1 VLFNLDF
8 KCLCLVKIYVMTD
21 VQKIVEK
28 INSFTMVDESVNHKI
43 QKINI
48 SKDPSKSENAL
59 SFSVRTEQSLVDILI
74 GLDLDKEDI
83 EKLKLKF
90 NSLRTRFDFKSLER
104 FIVVGNN
111 SYSV

>member
-1 VLFNLDF
+1 
-8 KCLCLVKIYVMTD
+8 MTD

-83 EKLKLKF
+83 EKLKF